1 VLNSKINETSI
12 KAFRKILCLDKIS
25 FTEAAIFLRD
35 YKVSERLGFGSF
47 LSFLKDLYTH
57 CNIKVDVTPIMDV
70 SRDILLND
78 CLIDLIACLF
88 CRQ

>member
-1 VLNSKINETSI
+1 VLNSKINESSV
-12 KAFRKILCLDKIS
+12 KAFRKLLCLDRIS

-57 CNIKVDVTPIMDV
+57 CNLKVDVTPIMDV
-70 SRDILLND
+70 RNFIK
-78 CLIDLIACLF
+78 LF
-88 CRQ
+88 EM